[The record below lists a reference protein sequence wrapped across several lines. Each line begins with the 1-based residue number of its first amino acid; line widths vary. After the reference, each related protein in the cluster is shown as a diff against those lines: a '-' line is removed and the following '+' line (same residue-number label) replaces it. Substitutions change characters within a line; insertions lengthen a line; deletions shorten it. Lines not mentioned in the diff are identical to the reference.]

1 MTLKMMEK
9 MTDKKTGYPSID
21 KPWLKYYTKEQIQA
35 PVPNSSLF
43 EYLQEKNKDYP
54 NDIALDYFGGKITYG
69 RLFEMIDDASRAFYA
84 LGVRPGDIISI
95 VTVSTVTSIVCFY
108 AINKIGAVSNYV
120 NVLSEENELTD
131 FFKEAKS
138 KIVVSLDL
146 FADKVIKAS
155 QNAKV
160 KNVVFFSVG
169 DEMPLL
175 TYMGYKLKTRSMN
188 KDWMQN
194 PLSMN
199 WADFIR
205 LADNQKELEY
215 QKDPHKMALLCHTG
229 GTTGTPKAVMLSDV
243 AMNSVADYYR
253 QCFQYERGQV
263 WGNIMIPFV
272 VYGILVCMHMPLCL
286 GLTVSII
293 PKFDAK
299 DWKKY
304 LKKSHINYI
313 LGVPAYVNP
322 MIDDESLKSFDMS
335 QLLLCGVGGDG
346 MNSDMEQ
353 KINTFFA
360 EHGANIEILKG
371 YGMSEVCGTA
381 ITGLNGVNKIGSVG
395 IPLIHNRVMIY
406 DNESGVELTYG
417 KTGEICLQC
426 ASQMMGYMDNEEE
439 TRNLIRKHDDG
450 QEWLHTGDLGYIDE
464 DGFLFLQGRMK
475 RVILTTGDGV
485 AYKVF
490 PQTVEEILNN
500 APAVTQ
506 SCVVSANKGEDQ
518 VLRAFIVVEKT
529 SARNM
534 TEVESEL
541 RAMCKS
547 NLPLH
552 ARPTYYVFVE
562 KFPLTSAGKIDYREL
577 EKMY

>member
-1 MTLKMMEK
+1 MLELKEEQN
-9 MTDKKTGYPSID
+9 TDGGIGYPSVE

-35 PVPNSSLF
+35 PVPNVSLF
-43 EYLQEKNKDYP
+43 EYLMEKNKDYP
-54 NDIALDYFGGKITYG
+54 NDIALEYFGNKITYG
-69 RLFEMIDDASRAFYA
+69 RLFEMIDGASRAFYA

-108 AINKIGAVSNYV
+108 ALNRLGAVSNYV
-120 NVLSEENELTD
+120 NVLSEETELAD
-131 FFKEAKS
+131 YFKEAKS

-146 FADKVIKAS
+146 FGNKVIRAS
-155 QNAKV
+155 QKSGVEKV
-160 KNVVFFSVG
+160 IFFSVG
-169 DEMPLL
+169 DEMPFL
-175 TYMGYKLKTRSMN
+175 THVGYKLKTRSMN
-188 KDWMQN
+188 KDWMQS
-194 PLSMN
+194 PLSLL
-199 WADFIR
+199 WADFIE
-205 LADNQKELEY
+205 LASKQNELENR
-215 QKDPHKMALLCHTG
+215 KDPYKMALLCHTG

-253 QCFQYERGQV
+253 QCFKYERGQV

-322 MIDDESLKSFDMS
+322 MIDNDTLKSFDMS

-346 MNSDMEQ
+346 MNAEMEQ
-353 KINTFFA
+353 KINAFFA

-395 IPLIHNRVMIY
+395 IPLIHNNVMIY
-406 DNESGVELTYG
+406 DNESCTELTYG

-450 QEWLHTGDLGYIDE
+450 QEWLHTGDLGYLDE

-490 PQTVEEILNN
+490 PQTVENVLNEIPEVL
-500 APAVTQ
+500 Q
-506 SCVVSANKGEDQ
+506 SCVVGASKGDDQ
-518 VLRAFIVVEKT
+518 VLRAFVVIEQT
-529 SARNM
+529 SDDKKQIER
-534 TEVESEL
+534 EL
-541 RAMCKS
+541 RSVSENK
-547 NLPLH
+547 LPAH
-552 ARPTYYVFVE
+552 ARPTFYTFVDE
-562 KFPLTSAGKIDYREL
+562 LPLTSAGKIDYRSL
-577 EKMY
+577 ENYE